1 MNYSQWEL
9 TLQVIVLLVPR
20 KCLLNLKLKST
31 AVLIG
36 FSVVLVLIIS
46 IFIAA
51 GSFFY
56 FSKFDIDLPS
66 PLFGYLKTDYI
77 FS

>member
-9 TLQVIVLLVPR
+9 TLQVIVLLVPP
-20 KCLLNLKLKST
+20 KCLLKLKLKST